1 MPAQLPQ
8 RGMMSDINV
17 TPLVDVMLVLLVIFM
32 ISASL
37 ETMQVKYEKQQ
48 MEEMILKQE
57 KGEQQVK
64 VNMPKTDSE
73 PVNLAE
79 EKKLVMSIDEN
90 ANFYIGETRILACLD
105 LAPELKKVLGAK
117 RGAWGEEEDK
127 GFKKCLDALGKK
139 LGANEKLKSDKELY
153 LRADRNIPYAL
164 VLKVMA
170 KIRSLGVMKFGLVAE
185 PEEG

>member
-8 RGMMSDINV
+8 RGMISDINV

-57 KGEQQVK
+57 KKDQQVK
-64 VNMPKTDSE
+64 VNLPKADSE

-79 EKKLVMSIDEN
+79 ERKLVMSIDES
-90 ANFYIGETRILACLD
+90 ANFYIGETKILACLE
-105 LAPELKKVLGAK
+105 LAPELKKVLGSTK
-117 RGAWGEEEDK
+117 RGWGDDEDK
-127 GFKKCLDALGKK
+127 AFRKCLDALQKK
-139 LGANEKLKSDKELY
+139 LRANEKLMSDKELY
-153 LRADRNIPYAL
+153 LRADGNIPYAL

-170 KIRSLGVMKFGLVAE
+170 RIRALGVVKFGLVAE